1 MAVRDVANWPDLE
14 YFQDYDGFE
23 FLLLPESTK
32 TPPVVSIELIA
43 GLDLQ
48 KARASIRRFLSA
60 YSWVERHSADDHF
73 GIGAGF
79 PGGVGKVEG
88 PVLTRGTHFQLDYLP
103 STTDPKAR
111 LGALIRPCAAN
122 RIGG

>member
-1 MAVRDVANWPDLE
+1 MSSPPTGLPSRGRTWPPRRGHSRWLTVAVRDVANWPDLE

-73 GIGAGF
+73 GIGAGLILAASS
-79 PGGVGKVEG
+79 KK
-88 PVLTRGTHFQLDYLP
+88 PVSP
-103 STTDPKAR
+103 
-111 LGALIRPCAAN
+111 
-122 RIGG
+122 